1 MDTCT
6 RVDVDVAVQD
16 ETLPCA
22 VAGNHI
28 ACRFFGRWHTSDVTR
43 QAEGGSSGSKGSCLM
58 CHVHSTTE

>member
-28 ACRFFGRWHTSDVTR
+28 ACRFFGRWHTSDVR
-43 QAEGGSSGSKGSCLM
+43 NPAGRRRLKWLEGELSDVSR
-58 CHVHSTTE
+58 T